1 MRSIKNLQHL
11 NRLIVNRTERKYLKI
26 NNFKS
31 QALMK
36 LLSSPHQYLFNL
48 KTTSSAE
55 AVRMWR
61 RNVKEKWNYKC
72 AYCGSKKELTIDH
85 VVPRC
90 KGGSDFTKNVV
101 CCCHSCNQSKAHS
114 PWEEWYLSQ
123 DFFSLKN
130 YNKIINWMKPDPP
143 QNLFA
148 YRPRR
153 NNAT

>member
-1 MRSIKNLQHL
+1 
-11 NRLIVNRTERKYLKI
+11 LIRTEDHYK
-26 NNFKS
+26 NNIKFLNNGKS

-36 LLSSPHQYLFNL
+36 LLSSPRQYLFNL

-55 AVRMWR
+55 ALRMWR
-61 RNVKEKWNYKC
+61 RNVKERWNYKC

-85 VVPRC
+85 VVPRA
-90 KGGSDFTKNVV
+90 KGGTDFTKNVV
-101 CCCHSCNQSKAHS
+101 CCCHKCNQDKAHS

-123 DFFSLKN
+123 DFFNVEK
-130 YNKIINWMKPDPP
+130 YNKIIDWMKPDPP
-143 QNLFA
+143 VNLFT